1 MKVIK
6 HGKKEFI
13 GIYSRCG
20 CVFNY
25 TIDDLNARVSITNG
39 EVNCPDCG
47 RKFYHKDQSVKDK
60 LVMHDRPEMTT
71 DWVTTSTD
79 LPMTEIRLPED
90 TSKRT
95 IEYINDNSASGTASD
110 FGINDQNGTASDAIF
125 WS

>member
-1 MKVIK
+1 M
-6 HGKKEFI
+6 
-13 GIYSRCG
+13 
-20 CVFNY
+20 FNY
-25 TIDDLNARVSITNG
+25 TIDDLNARVSIING